1 MTKKKFNKEERK
13 AIIRKLKNI
22 ARERTEASW
31 EKHRTAYKP
40 SEEYL
45 KAQAFIEQRNKACE
59 ELKNIDDRVFYNWQA
74 FELIDSKHYL
84 NQIRDKEINH
94 LIERYDVNET
104 NLEVEIILMN
114 QDESIEDLIENL
126 LKICLCK

>member
-13 AIIRKLKNI
+13 AIIRKLQSI
-22 ARERTEASW
+22 ARERTETSW

-45 KAQAFIEQRNKACE
+45 KAQAFIDQRNKACE
-59 ELKNIDDRVFYNWQA
+59 ELKNIDNRVFQNWNT

-84 NQIRDKEINH
+84 DQIRDKEIKH
-94 LIERYDVNET
+94 LIEIYDVNET

-114 QDESIEDLIENL
+114 QGESVEDLIENL

>member
-1 MTKKKFNKEERK
+1 MAKKKFNSEERR

-22 ARERTEASW
+22 AKERTDASW
-31 EKHRTAYKP
+31 EKHKAAYKP

-59 ELKNIDDRVFYNWQA
+59 ELQSIDANIFQNWTT
-74 FELIDSKHYL
+74 FEKIDAKQYL
-84 NQIRDKEINH
+84 NKLRDKEINH

-104 NLEVEIILMN
+104 DLEVEIILMD
-114 QDESIEDLIENL
+114 QESPVDDLIELL
-126 LKICLCK
+126 LKTCLHK

>member
-1 MTKKKFNKEERK
+1 MAKKKFNSEERR

-22 ARERTEASW
+22 AKERTDASW
-31 EKHRTAYKP
+31 EKHKAAYKP

-59 ELKNIDDRVFYNWQA
+59 ELQSIDANIFQNWTT
-74 FELIDSKHYL
+74 FEKIDAKQYL
-84 NQIRDKEINH
+84 NKLRDKEINH

-104 NLEVEIILMN
+104 DLEVEIILMD
-114 QDESIEDLIENL
+114 QESPVDELIELL
-126 LKICLCK
+126 LKTCLHK